1 MKKFLIFCLFF
12 SLLFTNQTTILNAQN
27 SNESVPQRIQYRI
40 FDSNDNLVSTGFL
53 PLSEVEA
60 NSKYSG
66 YAPVTLSN
74 GEYMALYNET
84 DNCFTVGGG
93 GRVTLM
99 FGLNT
104 NGYAKVQL
112 FNLNNNNEVLNSWQG
127 YTGGFSFSATTK
139 TYSYIYGKI
148 TNIGSNTFTVNWAS
162 VEISY

>member
-1 MKKFLIFCLFF
+1 
-12 SLLFTNQTTILNAQN
+12 
-27 SNESVPQRIQYRI
+27 
-40 FDSNDNLVSTGFL
+40 
-53 PLSEVEA
+53 
-60 NSKYSG
+60 
-66 YAPVTLSN
+66 
-74 GEYMALYNET
+74 MALYNET